1 MSRQTADA
9 IVVLG
14 TSVNEDGSLPVHARQ
29 RVERAVAVFG
39 FGVAPRI
46 IFSGQCG
53 LSVADPP
60 SCSEARAMAGFA
72 ESLGVPHDAI
82 LLEEQS
88 RDTIGNAYFVHRHY
102 LEPNGWK
109 SIRVV
114 TSDFHV
120 PRTTWVFEKIL
131 GPGYDVSFSPATT
144 ELDATVIAARAR
156 AEGDI
161 TTFLMEWIGPID
173 PGDRLAVDRLV
184 HEVHP
189 AYATTPSLSYA
200 HIRER
205 VEEIARVHRVVETHG
220 LGEHRALQE
229 RESEL

>member
-1 MSRQTADA
+1 MSRQAADA

-14 TSVNEDGSLPVHARQ
+14 TSVNEDGSLPLHARQ
-29 RVERAVAVFG
+29 RVERAVITFAL
-39 FGVAPRI
+39 GVAPRI

-53 LSVADPP
+53 LSIADPP
-60 SCSEARAMAGFA
+60 SCSEARAMADYA
-72 ESLGVPHDAI
+72 ISLGISKEVI

-88 RDTIGNAYFVHRHY
+88 RDTIGNAYFVHRRH
-102 LEPNGWK
+102 LAPNGWT

-131 GPGYDVSFSPATT
+131 GPRYDVSFSPATT

-173 PGDRLAVDRLV
+173 PGDQVAVERLI

-189 AYATTPSLSYA
+189 AYATRPTLSYD

-205 VEEIARVHRVVETHG
+205 VEEIARVHRLVETHG
-220 LGEHRALQE
+220 LGRRRGRQE